1 MASTLLSTSN
11 YNGYDISCYNFN
23 DGSVELFVSGSVP
36 PYSYNWSNG
45 GNQASLDS
53 LFYGPHP
60 VEVIDANGCTH
71 WDSIILTQPDFIS
84 SSIISVNDYN
94 GYDISCFEFNDGE
107 IDVNVSGGVAPYVYL
122 WNNGAGVEDIDNLGA
137 GNYSVNIEDQNS
149 CSVDLQIALTE
160 PPPLVL
166 NYQTSNYN
174 GYNISCHSFS
184 DGWVDVD
191 IGGSVPP
198 YTYSWSNAA
207 NSQDLNNLPQGQ
219 YSPYLYK
226 ILINVM

>member
-94 GYDISCFEFNDGE
+94 GYDISCL
-107 IDVNVSGGVAPYVYL
+107 SL
-122 WNNGAGVEDIDNLGA
+122 MMRLMST
-137 GNYSVNIEDQNS
+137 SVVVLLLMSTYGIM
-149 CSVDLQIALTE
+149 A
-160 PPPLVL
+160 LVL
-166 NYQTSNYN
+166 KTLTLR
-174 GYNISCHSFS
+174 C
-184 DGWVDVD
+184 W
-191 IGGSVPP
+191 
-198 YTYSWSNAA
+198 
-207 NSQDLNNLPQGQ
+207 
-219 YSPYLYK
+219 
-226 ILINVM
+226 